1 MAYKDYMVRAT
12 AANAQIRAFAA
23 TTKDLAEYGRKAHN
37 LSPIAAAALGRLM
50 TGAVM
55 MGTMMDEEDDL
66 ITVKIDGDGPMKGA
80 LATADKNGNV
90 KGYVINP
97 YVIMEPNAA
106 GHLNVGGG
114 FGEGTLTVIR
124 DMGLKEP
131 YVGQVPLYTGEV
143 AEDLTYYFSKSEQTP
158 SSVGLGVLV
167 EREELSVIAAGGFII
182 QLLPFADDET
192 ILQMMN
198 LGAETA
204 YSSNADAVKKIV
216 EQATISDALCMNAT
230 STQNITIAY
239 ENLNKNIA
247 LSTDTTVDDYYSI
260 LEKQLAAVPTI
271 KYTKVSGPE
280 TVQMAGK
287 DFLKAV
293 YKAEMNNLELEQ
305 AYYLRRVDD
314 FILLISCTAYNMD
327 EDISTF
333 ENYFSAL

>member
-1 MAYKDYMVRAT
+1 MSYKDYMVRAT

-23 TTKDLAEYGRKAHN
+23 TTKDLAEYGRKAHC

-50 TGAVM
+50 TGTVM
-55 MGTMMDEEDDL
+55 MGTMMDEDNDL

-80 LATADKNGNV
+80 LATADRNGNV

-97 YVIMEPNAA
+97 YVVMEPNAQ

-167 EREELSVIAAGGFII
+167 ERENLSVIAAGGFII

-192 ILQMMN
+192 IDHL
-198 LGAETA
+198 E
-204 YSSNADAVKKIV
+204 
-216 EQATISDALCMNAT
+216 
-230 STQNITIAY
+230 
-239 ENLNKNIA
+239 ENLKKFTSVTDILKAGKTPEELLNI
-247 LSTDTTVDDYYSI
+247 LLDGFDIEITDTVDLNFYCNCDKDRVERALMLI
-260 LEKQLAAVPTI
+260 GKKELDEMIGENKDFDVCCHFCNK
-271 KYTKVSGPE
+271 KYTFSP
-280 TVQMAGK
+280 
-287 DFLKAV
+287 DDLKAIRERA
-293 YKAEMNNLELEQ
+293 K
-305 AYYLRRVDD
+305 
-314 FILLISCTAYNMD
+314 
-327 EDISTF
+327 
-333 ENYFSAL
+333 

>member
-192 ILQMMN
+192 IDHL
-198 LGAETA
+198 E
-204 YSSNADAVKKIV
+204 
-216 EQATISDALCMNAT
+216 
-230 STQNITIAY
+230 
-239 ENLNKNIA
+239 ENLKKFTSVTDILKA
-247 LSTDTTVDDYYSI
+247 GKTPEELLGILLEGFDIEITDTVDLNFYCNCDKDRVERALMLI
-260 LEKQLAAVPTI
+260 GKKELDEMINDNKDIELCCHFCNK
-271 KYTKVSGPE
+271 KYTFTPE
-280 TVQMAGK
+280 ELVK
-287 DFLKAV
+287 IREKA
-293 YKAEMNNLELEQ
+293 K
-305 AYYLRRVDD
+305 
-314 FILLISCTAYNMD
+314 
-327 EDISTF
+327 
-333 ENYFSAL
+333 

>member
-55 MGTMMDEEDDL
+55 MGTMMDEDNDL

-131 YVGQVPLYTGEV
+131 YVGQVPLYSGEV

-167 EREELSVIAAGGFII
+167 EREDLSVIAAGGFII

-192 ILQMMN
+192 IDHL
-198 LGAETA
+198 E
-204 YSSNADAVKKIV
+204 
-216 EQATISDALCMNAT
+216 
-230 STQNITIAY
+230 
-239 ENLNKNIA
+239 ENLKKFTSVTDILKA
-247 LSTDTTVDDYYSI
+247 GKTPEELLGILLDGFDIEITDTVDLNFYCNCDKDRVERALMLI
-260 LEKQLAAVPTI
+260 GKKELDEMINDNKDIELCCHFCNK
-271 KYTKVSGPE
+271 KYTFTPE
-280 TVQMAGK
+280 ELVK
-287 DFLKAV
+287 IREKA
-293 YKAEMNNLELEQ
+293 K
-305 AYYLRRVDD
+305 
-314 FILLISCTAYNMD
+314 
-327 EDISTF
+327 
-333 ENYFSAL
+333 

>member
-1 MAYKDYMVRAT
+1 MSYKDYMVRAT

-23 TTKDLAEYGRKAHN
+23 TTKDLAEYGRKAHG

-55 MGTMMDEEDDL
+55 MGTMMDEDNDL

-80 LATADKNGNV
+80 LATADRNGNV

-97 YVIMEPNAA
+97 YVVMEPNAQ

-167 EREELSVIAAGGFII
+167 ERENLSVIAAGGFII

-192 ILQMMN
+192 IDHL
-198 LGAETA
+198 E
-204 YSSNADAVKKIV
+204 
-216 EQATISDALCMNAT
+216 
-230 STQNITIAY
+230 
-239 ENLNKNIA
+239 ENLKKFTSVTDILKAGKTPEELLNI
-247 LSTDTTVDDYYSI
+247 LLDGFDIEITDTVDLNFYCNCDKDRVERALMLI
-260 LEKQLAAVPTI
+260 GKKELDEMIKENKDFDVCCHFCNK
-271 KYTKVSGPE
+271 KYTFSP
-280 TVQMAGK
+280 
-287 DFLKAV
+287 DDLKAIRERA
-293 YKAEMNNLELEQ
+293 K
-305 AYYLRRVDD
+305 
-314 FILLISCTAYNMD
+314 
-327 EDISTF
+327 
-333 ENYFSAL
+333 